1 MEDVTILIQGK
12 ITQETYNFYV
22 ESYPQYPIVI
32 STWSNNQ
39 LDLSYFPNNLTL
51 VQSHLPANSGEQ
63 NMNYQF
69 ISTINGLNNVKTK
82 YVIKFRGDEYYSNID
97 SIVESIKSNPNKIWT
112 APIFFRHPI
121 HFKYHISD
129 HIIGGTIESIKFMY
143 SAAKYAFDNE
153 LIFHIKDGVK
163 YKFWEPE
170 IHLTRS
176 YLMAKHTTD
185 LVNENASELMI
196 ENFDI
201 FDLDKL
207 KPYKIIANIFGRYW
221 DSDFIPHANESI
233 SNIKELLNE
242 TPPYGQWK
250 KY

>member
-22 ESYPQYPIVI
+22 EAYPQYPIVI
-32 STWSNNQ
+32 STWSNHQ
-39 LDLSYFPNNLTL
+39 LDLSYFPNNLKL
-51 VQSHLPANSGEQ
+51 VQTHLPKNSGEQ

-69 ISTINGLNNVKTK
+69 VSTLNGLDNVKTK
-82 YVIKFRGDEYYSNID
+82 YVLKFRGDEYYSNVD
-97 SIVESIKSNPNKIWT
+97 TLVESIKSNPIKIWT
-112 APIFFRHPI
+112 APIFFRHPT

-129 HIIGGTIESIKFMY
+129 HIIGGAIESIRFMY

-163 YKFWEPE
+163 HKYWEPE

-176 YLMAKHTTD
+176 FLMAKYKSD
-185 LVNENASELMI
+185 LVHENPVDLMI

-207 KPYKIIANIFGRYW
+207 KPYKVIANIFSKMW
-221 DSDFIPHANESI
+221 NSDFDPHKNESI
-233 SNIKELLNE
+233 KDINEILNE
-242 TPPYGQWK
+242 PIPYGRWK
-250 KY
+250 

>member
-22 ESYPQYPIVI
+22 EAYPQYPIVI
-32 STWSNNQ
+32 STWSNHQ
-39 LDLSYFPNNLTL
+39 LDLSYFPNNLTI
-51 VQSHLPANSGEQ
+51 VQSHLPEKSGDQ

-69 ISTINGLNNVKTK
+69 ISTLNGLSNVKTK
-82 YVIKFRGDEYYSNID
+82 YVIKFRGDEYFSNINTI
-97 SIVESIKSNPNKIWT
+97 SESIKSNPSKIWS
-112 APIFFRHPI
+112 APIFFRHPL

-129 HIIGGTIESIKFMY
+129 HIIGGTIESLKFMY

-176 YLMAKHTTD
+176 FLMAKYKTN
-185 LVNENASELMI
+185 LENENAAELMV

-201 FDLDKL
+201 FNLDIL
-207 KPYKIIANIFGRYW
+207 KPYKIVANIFSKYW
-221 DSDFIPHANESI
+221 DSDFVPHNNESI
-233 SNIKELLNE
+233 ENINELLNE
-242 TPPYGQWK
+242 TMPYKKWK
-250 KY
+250 